1 MQSEQKQ
8 QEQSEIKKQN
18 RNVEELIQ
26 VINNKFNQ
34 YLDEKEEQKQRNPI
48 EIIIDEFRMEIEE
61 WKK

>member
-1 MQSEQKQ
+1 MKIE
-8 QEQSEIKKQN
+8 N

-61 WKK
+61 RKE

>member
-1 MQSEQKQ
+1 ME
-8 QEQSEIKKQN
+8 QN

-48 EIIIDEFRMEIEE
+48 ERVIDEFRMEIEE
-61 WKK
+61 WKE